1 MFGLGS
7 LSTIG
12 TIAAEKV
19 KGALGLAGGSKDAG
33 GSSAKD
39 VSTDTQP
46 ADNAEPLLETAAPL
60 RVAEVTAAIFEV
72 YPAEGVAADA
82 VAQQVRA
89 LRFPG
94 HKIEV
99 GEMSVEDIGFGV
111 KALKVAVAIKHET
124 SGRDLGVDDVEVA
137 LKNCLVGNHKA
148 VSSVRLLSLSK
159 VVF

>member
-12 TIAAEKV
+12 TTAADKV
-19 KGALGLAGGSKDAG
+19 KGALGLAGGS
-33 GSSAKD
+33 AKD

-46 ADNAEPLLETAAPL
+46 NAEPLLETAAPIL
-60 RVAEVTAAIFEV
+60 GERVAEVDGAIFEV
-72 YPAEGVAADA
+72 YPAEGVAAEA

-94 HKIEV
+94 HRITV
-99 GEMSVEDIGFGV
+99 GEMAVDDIGFGV
-111 KALKVAVAIKHET
+111 KALHVAVAIKHET

-137 LKNCLVGNHKA
+137 LKNCLVGNHKG

-159 VVF
+159 VLF